1 MSELMKKRLDA
12 ELKIKAVSDTGEFSG
27 YGSVFGVKDSYSD
40 IVVKGAFQKSL
51 DKWNEKTSLPALLWQ
66 HDMSEPIGVYTKME
80 EDENGL
86 YVEGRLLIDD
96 DPLAKRAHAH
106 LKAGSITGLSIGYS
120 LQDHEYDKQKEA
132 FILKEIDLWE
142 VSLVTFPANEQARIE
157 DVKNALVAGEIPSP
171 KTVERALREVGFSRS
186 QSKEF
191 MAKGFGGLRDAEED
205 EPNLMN
211 TLESRIKNFGVQNG
225 Y

>member
-1 MSELMKKRLDA
+1 MTELLKKRLDA

-51 DKWNEKTSLPALLWQ
+51 DKWSEKTSLPALLWQ
-66 HDMSEPIGVYTKME
+66 HDMAEPIGVYTKME

-157 DVKNALVAGEIPSP
+157 DVKTSLSAGVIPPP
-171 KTVERALREVGFSRS
+171 KTFERALRDVGLS
-186 QSKEF
+186 QLQAKRF
-191 MAKGFGGLRDAEED
+191 MSGGFKGLRDVD
-205 EPNLMN
+205 ENK
-211 TLESRIKNFGVQNG
+211 TALELLKSSF
-225 Y
+225 